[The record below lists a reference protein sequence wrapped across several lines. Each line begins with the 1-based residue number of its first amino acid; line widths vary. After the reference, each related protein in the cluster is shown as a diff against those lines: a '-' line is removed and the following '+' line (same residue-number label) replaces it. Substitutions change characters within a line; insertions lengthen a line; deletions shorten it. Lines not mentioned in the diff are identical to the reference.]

1 MPPIR
6 LSAAAFA
13 ALAFGST
20 ACGGGAALMHPA
32 HALPAS
38 EVSFGAGVSQNF
50 VLGEGDEAVEEAIAT
65 RPEAVEPGEVNDYV
79 RGSVAWSLMTPG
91 LAPWVGGRA
100 GLGYHLEAGVT
111 YTGRAARVDG
121 RYAFEG
127 DSTAL
132 SLGLGLSARLAHP
145 DDSATTTDIP
155 GLNESG
161 LHGVGVDVP
170 IIVGWRSSAEVVQI
184 YAGLRGG
191 YESLFGNYL
200 FVPSSP
206 AEDIAEGEVTAQ
218 RWFAGGLAGLLVGVR
233 PVWVGFELDAAYQL
247 GSGTVTDANIPLNG
261 GEAAPQYDGES
272 GTLQALGLTT
282 TGVLI
287 GHFN

>member
-1 MPPIR
+1 MYPAHT
-6 LSAAAFA
+6 LSAA
-13 ALAFGST
+13 
-20 ACGGGAALMHPA
+20 
-32 HALPAS
+32 
-38 EVSFGAGVSQNF
+38 EVTFGAGVSQNF
-50 VLGEGDEAVEEAIAT
+50 VLGEADNAVEEAIAA

-100 GLGYHLEAGVT
+100 GLGYDLEAGVT
-111 YTGRAARVDG
+111 YTGRAARIDG

-145 DDSATTTDIP
+145 DESTTNTDVP
-155 GLNESG
+155 SLNESG

-170 IIVGWRSSAEVVQI
+170 IIVGWRSSAQVVQA
-184 YAGLRGG
+184 YAGVRGG
-191 YESLFGNYL
+191 YESLFGSYL
-200 FVPSSP
+200 FLLSDPP
-206 AEDIAEGEVTAQ
+206 EAIAEGDVTAD
-218 RWFAGGLAGLLVGVR
+218 RWFAGGLAGLLVGVK
-233 PVWVGFELDAAYQL
+233 PFWVGFELDAAYQL
-247 GSGTVTDANIPLNG
+247 GSGEVTGTNIPENG
-261 GEAAPQYDGES
+261 GETVPEYDGES

-287 GHFN
+287 GHFD